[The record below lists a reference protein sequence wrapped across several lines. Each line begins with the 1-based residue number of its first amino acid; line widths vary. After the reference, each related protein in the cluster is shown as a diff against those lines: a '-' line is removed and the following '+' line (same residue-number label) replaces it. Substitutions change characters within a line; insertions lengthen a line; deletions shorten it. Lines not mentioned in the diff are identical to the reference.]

1 MWGCWVMGK
10 ERFSELRRSMEG
22 ISQRMLTL
30 TLKELQQDGLIART
44 AYLAIPPRVE
54 HELTK
59 RGHSLLKPITKLG
72 DWARQNRKRI
82 QSARDKYDAQKPQ
95 KCARPSLIL
104 AQLLPSEADNR
115 QPGSYQLARWVSAEK
130 RASSDQ
136 PIAGG
141 KPIRMSRSGLHSGWP
156 DNLSGTLVIVS
167 QKPVS
172 GELPVRRPAAR
183 MKRLFLGVVA
193 APKSYRAGV
202 GIDSCSDFNEVA
214 FRVAHHRFVVSVS
227 SYPRTSSYG
236 HSGCAH
242 GSN

>member
-30 TLKELQQDGLIART
+30 ALKELQQDGLIART

-59 RGHSLLKPITKLG
+59 RGHSFLKPITKLG

-115 QPGSYQLARWVSAEK
+115 QPGSYQLARWVSTEK

-141 KPIRMSRSGLHSGWP
+141 KPTYPHVPIWITFRLARQSVG
-156 DNLSGTLVIVS
+156 NLG
-167 QKPVS
+167 
-172 GELPVRRPAAR
+172 
-183 MKRLFLGVVA
+183 
-193 APKSYRAGV
+193 
-202 GIDSCSDFNEVA
+202 
-214 FRVAHHRFVVSVS
+214 HRFPEARLV
-227 SYPRTSSYG
+227 
-236 HSGCAH
+236 
-242 GSN
+242 GSNPTGEPANFRLARHSSTKLKKQILAQ

>member
-59 RGHSLLKPITKLG
+59 RGHSFLKPITKLG

-115 QPGSYQLARWVSAEK
+115 QPGSYQLARWVSTEK

-141 KPIRMSRSGLHSGWP
+141 KPTYPHVPIWITFRLARQSVGNLGHRFPEARFWRASGSATRRPNEAIIFGSRCRAEVLPSRS
-156 DNLSGTLVIVS
+156 
-167 QKPVS
+167 
-172 GELPVRRPAAR
+172 RY
-183 MKRLFLGVVA
+183 RLMQ
-193 APKSYRAGV
+193 
-202 GIDSCSDFNEVA
+202 
-214 FRVAHHRFVVSVS
+214 
-227 SYPRTSSYG
+227 
-236 HSGCAH
+236 
-242 GSN
+242 

>member
-54 HELTK
+54 LELTK
-59 RGHSLLKPITKLG
+59 RGHSFLKPITKLG

-115 QPGSYQLARWVSAEK
+115 QPGSYQLARWVSTENAPAVTNQSLEGS
-130 RASSDQ
+130 RTL
-136 PIAGG
+136 
-141 KPIRMSRSGLHSGWP
+141 PIRMSRSGLHSGWP

-167 QKPVS
+167 QKPVLES
-172 GELPVRRPAAR
+172 
-183 MKRLFLGVVA
+183 
-193 APKSYRAGV
+193 
-202 GIDSCSDFNEVA
+202 
-214 FRVAHHRFVVSVS
+214 FRFGD
-227 SYPRTSSYG
+227 PPPE
-236 HSGCAH
+236 
-242 GSN
+242 

>member
-1 MWGCWVMGK
+1 MGK

-115 QPGSYQLARWVSAEK
+115 QPGSYQLARWVSTEK

-141 KPIRMSRSGLHSGWP
+141 NFCYLSACPDLDYIPVGPTICREPWSSFPRSP
-156 DNLSGTLVIVS
+156 
-167 QKPVS
+167 
-172 GELPVRRPAAR
+172 
-183 MKRLFLGVVA
+183 FLE
-193 APKSYRAGV
+193 S
-202 GIDSCSDFNEVA
+202 
-214 FRVAHHRFVVSVS
+214 FRFGD
-227 SYPRTSSYG
+227 PPPE
-236 HSGCAH
+236 
-242 GSN
+242 

>member
-59 RGHSLLKPITKLG
+59 RGHSFLKPITKLG

-82 QSARDKYDAQKPQ
+82 QSARDKYDARKPQ

-115 QPGSYQLARWVSAEK
+115 QPGSYQLARWVSTEK

-141 KPIRMSRSGLHSGWP
+141 KPTYPHVPIWITFRLARQSVG
-156 DNLSGTLVIVS
+156 NLGHRF
-167 QKPVS
+167 PEARS

-202 GIDSCSDFNEVA
+202 GID
-214 FRVAHHRFVVSVS
+214 
-227 SYPRTSSYG
+227 
-236 HSGCAH
+236 
-242 GSN
+242 